1 MPSCGRDPIKTYIHK
16 EIGEEIRGIS
26 GYLTVLEEIRLNHR
40 GQDLLCIVSVGVIDN
55 SCCGVGGCL
64 SLEVPGYI
72 ISSEKNEKGQL
83 ISRVIPVEGEDEKRE
98 IAATLNTLYPWAQ
111 ICFG

>member
-1 MPSCGRDPIKTYIHK
+1 
-16 EIGEEIRGIS
+16 
-26 GYLTVLEEIRLNHR
+26 
-40 GQDLLCIVSVGVIDN
+40 LCIVSVGVIDN

-72 ISSEKNEKGQL
+72 ISSERNEKGQL
-83 ISRVIPVEGEDEKRE
+83 ISRVIPVENEDEKRE
-98 IAATLNTLYPWAQ
+98 IAAALNTLYPWAQ